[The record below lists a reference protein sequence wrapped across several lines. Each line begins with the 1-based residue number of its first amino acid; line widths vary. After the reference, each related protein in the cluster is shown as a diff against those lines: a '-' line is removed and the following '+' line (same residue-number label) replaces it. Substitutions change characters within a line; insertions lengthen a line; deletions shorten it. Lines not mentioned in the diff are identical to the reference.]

1 MCFTFSYISSVNG
14 SVNNGCVFIT
24 LSLINLGDNTIL
36 LEIIEK
42 TQLCGFSKVL
52 LQREKPQ

>member
-1 MCFTFSYISSVNG
+1 VNG